1 LYFLVPYFCPVVE
14 VVGILN
20 FSQKTSPARVR
31 SHQKKQILA
40 LLEVRYIKDM
50 NVYIVT
56 ALISL
61 FAYLWLGAPA
71 LPEALVVRR
80 FSPWFNQLGDPS

>member
-1 LYFLVPYFCPVVE
+1 
-14 VVGILN
+14 
-20 FSQKTSPARVR
+20 
-31 SHQKKQILA
+31 

-80 FSPWFNQLGDPS
+80 FSPWFNQLVDPS